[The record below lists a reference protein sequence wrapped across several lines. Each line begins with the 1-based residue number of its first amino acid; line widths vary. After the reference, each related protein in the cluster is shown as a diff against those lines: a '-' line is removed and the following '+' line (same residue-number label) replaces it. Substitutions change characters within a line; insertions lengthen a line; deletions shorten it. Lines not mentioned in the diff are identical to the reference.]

1 MCGMKGTELGLEHEN
16 LGLLGDG
23 KKENCR
29 DGWRWSLCLA
39 PNGGENQHWE
49 KLGVSY

>member
-23 KKENCR
+23 KKR
-29 DGWRWSLCLA
+29 IPGMDGGGVCASL
-39 PNGGENQHWE
+39 
-49 KLGVSY
+49 